1 MKKTILKLVVAL
13 CITLS
18 VTACSSGKETSDID
32 PIEVYGCD
40 TINVYNWGEY
50 IGENVIS
57 NFEKQYNAKVNYS
70 LFDSNEIMYTK
81 LLGNN
86 AYDVIVPSDYMI
98 ERLIE
103 ENLLQ
108 PLDYDYITNI
118 DQLDPNVLALRDAY
132 DKDGVYSIP
141 YFWGSVGILYNKN
154 NVDSAKVEELGW
166 EILRDP
172 TYKGK
177 IFMYDSERDSFMVAL
192 KALGYSM
199 NTENLDEINEANQWL
214 IDLHETMDPAYVTD
228 EVNDAMINNEKDI
241 AVVYSGAAAYI
252 ISQNE
257 DMGYY
262 VPKEG
267 TNVWTDSMVIPANA
281 KNPKLAN
288 EFINFML
295 NYDEAMD
302 SSITVGYTSANKK
315 VVETLSSEGELYDGN
330 EAYSFDASNPNN
342 EVFKHNDTLK
352 KVLSDMWVRIK
363 VR

>member
-1 MKKTILKLVVAL
+1 M
-13 CITLS
+13 
-18 VTACSSGKETSDID
+18 
-32 PIEVYGCD
+32 
-40 TINVYNWGEY
+40 
-50 IGENVIS
+50 
-57 NFEKQYNAKVNYS
+57 
-70 LFDSNEIMYTK
+70 
-81 LLGNN
+81 
-86 AYDVIVPSDYMI
+86 
-98 ERLIE
+98 
-103 ENLLQ
+103 
-108 PLDYDYITNI
+108 
-118 DQLDPNVLALRDAY
+118 
-132 DKDGVYSIP
+132 
-141 YFWGSVGILYNKN
+141 
-154 NVDSAKVEELGW
+154 
-166 EILRDP
+166 
-172 TYKGK
+172 
-177 IFMYDSERDSFMVAL
+177 
-192 KALGYSM
+192 
-199 NTENLDEINEANQWL
+199 
-214 IDLHETMDPAYVTD
+214 HPAYVTD

-262 VPKEG
+262 MPKEG

-342 EVFKHNDTLK
+342 EVFKHNETLK

>member
-18 VTACSSGKETSDID
+18 VTACSSGKETSDIH
-32 PIEVYGCD
+32 PIEKYGSD
-40 TINVYNWGEY
+40 TINVYTWGEY

-132 DKDGVYSIP
+132 DKDGIYSIP

-166 EILRDP
+166 EILRDT

-228 EVNDAMINNEKDI
+228 EVNDAMINNEKDL

-252 ISQNE
+252 ISENE
-257 DMGYY
+257 DMAFYM
-262 VPKEG
+262 PKEG
-267 TNVWTDSMVIPANA
+267 TNIWSDSLAIPANA
-281 KNPKLAN
+281 SCPALAN
-288 EFINFML
+288 EFINFMID
-295 NYDEAMD
+295 YDSAMD
-302 SSITVGYTSANKK
+302 SSITVGYTSSNKA
-315 VVETLSSEGELYDGN
+315 VVEELSKTDFEGN
-330 EAYSFDASNPNN
+330 EGYNFDSTNPNN
-342 EVFKHNDTLK
+342 EVFKHNETLK
-352 KVLSDMWVRIK
+352 KILSDLWIKIK

>member
-32 PIEVYGCD
+32 PIEKYGCD

-132 DKDGVYSIP
+132 DKDGVYSVP

-166 EILRDP
+166 EILRDT

-228 EVNDAMINNEKDI
+228 EVNDAMINNEKDL

-252 ISQNE
+252 ISENE
-257 DMGYY
+257 DMAFYM
-262 VPKEG
+262 PKEG
-267 TNVWTDSMVIPANA
+267 TNIWSDSLAIPANA
-281 KNPKLAN
+281 SCPALAN
-288 EFINFML
+288 EFINFMID
-295 NYDEAMD
+295 YDSAMD
-302 SSITVGYTSANKK
+302 SSITVGYTSSIKE
-315 VVETLSSEGELYDGN
+315 VVEELSKTDFEGN
-330 EAYSFDASNPNN
+330 EGYNFDSTNPNN
-342 EVFKHNDTLK
+342 EVFKHNETLK
-352 KVLSDMWVRIK
+352 KILSDLWIKIK